1 MAWDRRL
8 GRAGGMLIVL
18 AGFVVGCV
26 GSQPGTRQAATPLPE
41 NAREV
46 RVEAKLKQRT
56 IAFVEELL
64 IGEPSVRVTGRTV
77 RIRSSKGEP
86 LWVIDGVYTDTPM
99 GISPYDVDRMWVNA
113 TGQGYGR
120 RGANGV
126 IIIATKNQ

>member
-1 MAWDRRL
+1 MPLDRRFV
-8 GRAGGMLIVL
+8 RAAGMLMVL
-18 AGFVVGCV
+18 AGLVAGCA
-26 GSQPGTRQAATPLPE
+26 GSKPGPRQAATPLPE

-46 RVEAKLKQRT
+46 RVEAKLKQRA

-64 IGEPSVRVTGRTV
+64 LGEPGVRVTGRQV
-77 RIRSSKGEP
+77 RIRSSKSGP
-86 LWVIDGVYTDTPM
+86 LWVIDGVYTDTPL

-126 IIIATKNQ
+126 VIITTKSE